1 MLGYDIYMNT
11 DMKNCKCSWTSSTP
25 VIPLKYFLTAEVSD
39 YTTKVPPN
47 YPYSLFLSVR
57 GFETEVEKRAFN
69 PHLNQTITWK
79 LENNI
84 EILFKDDSL
93 NIKAEKAFRKTQE
106 YSYSCEGSKDR
117 SYTYLKA

>member
-1 MLGYDIYMNT
+1 M
-11 DMKNCKCSWTSSTP
+11 
-25 VIPLKYFLTAEVSD
+25 
-39 YTTKVPPN
+39 
-47 YPYSLFLSVR
+47 
-57 GFETEVEKRAFN
+57 
-69 PHLNQTITWK
+69 ITWK

-117 SYTYLKA
+117 TNIYLMAQK